1 MSSVVLAPARQES
14 AAFVCA
20 AVLIVAAL
28 LFGGGPRGAGDA
40 VVQVAMLPCLAL
52 AVMRWDGAQATRW
65 ERMFAAWCLC
75 VLALV
80 AMQLVPLP
88 AALWSQLPQRGA
100 VSADLAQAGVVSA
113 WHPMTLDAWAT
124 VRAGMAFV
132 TFAATWG
139 LCATLDAHTQRRLLL
154 VALVVGVALAFFGFA
169 QAAAGPQA
177 VRFHAFHHPIGAI
190 GTFANR
196 NHFADLLAMLL
207 PVALAFAAQAQR
219 EYRPTLAAW
228 MFAATAALWLAAAL
242 TFSRAGFALASLALA
257 VSAAIL
263 WWPRAGMSRR
273 WIAPAF
279 AVGIAVLA
287 VGHYA
292 WDGLMQRLAQD
303 PLDDLRW
310 QYVRHGLEAM
320 HAYLPWGSGLGTFP
334 WVYAPLEPLAEMGAT
349 FAERA
354 HNDPLQIAIEA
365 GVPGLVLAAAF
376 MLLIG
381 MQAARNF
388 LIWRRRPLRD
398 DPLQSVIAV
407 ALAVPLLHA
416 WVDYSLRTMA
426 VSVMAGLL
434 LAYKGSGQPASH

>member
-1 MSSVVLAPARQES
+1 M
-14 AAFVCA
+14 
-20 AVLIVAAL
+20 
-28 LFGGGPRGAGDA
+28 
-40 VVQVAMLPCLAL
+40 
-52 AVMRWDGAQATRW
+52 
-65 ERMFAAWCLC
+65 
-75 VLALV
+75 
-80 AMQLVPLP
+80 
-88 AALWSQLPQRGA
+88 
-100 VSADLAQAGVVSA
+100 
-113 WHPMTLDAWAT
+113 
-124 VRAGMAFV
+124 
-132 TFAATWG
+132 
-139 LCATLDAHTQRRLLL
+139 
-154 VALVVGVALAFFGFA
+154 
-169 QAAAGPQA
+169 
-177 VRFHAFHHPIGAI
+177 RFHAFHHPIGAI

-196 NHFADLLAMLL
+196 NHFADLLAMFL

-334 WVYAPLEPLAEMGAT
+334 WVYAPLEPLAEMGAS